1 VSKPKTQP
9 QLLEADIRR
18 TVVEFM
24 VLHGW
29 RHFRTDPVSDRRRAT
44 GFGEKGM
51 PDDLFLR
58 YWSWVNGH
66 PAAIVW
72 IEFKRPGQEPKPH
85 QLAWHQ
91 AERARGGSVLVV
103 DDIDAFIKAYPGNV
117 E

>member
-1 VSKPKTQP
+1 MSKPKTQP

-58 YWSWVNGH
+58 YRSWVNGH
-66 PAAIVW
+66 PAAIDLDPHPQCRPKTYSVSGNGGEVPCNCDRRPPW
-72 IEFKRPGQEPKPH
+72 HPPGRKRM
-85 QLAWHQ
+85 LAG
-91 AERARGGSVLVV
+91 RVPLL
-103 DDIDAFIKAYPGNV
+103 
-117 E
+117 